1 MSTLASSSNG
11 RGELRGKIVFRVM
24 LYQEGP
30 TVIQVARTKELK
42 HVSPPIELMSA
53 LEAYA
58 KKVVGRR
65 KVKRK
70 KKAKAVAKARV
81 NGV

>member
-1 MSTLASSSNG
+1 MVDE
-11 RGELRGKIVFRVM
+11 RGELRGKVSFHIE

-30 TVIQVARTKELK
+30 TIIRVARSKELK

-70 KKAKAVAKARV
+70 KAKRVTIKVKAHAQ
-81 NGV
+81 NG

>member
-1 MSTLASSSNG
+1 MASSFDE
-11 RGELRGKIVFRVM
+11 RGELRGKVSFHIE

-30 TVIQVARTKELK
+30 TVISVARSKELK
-42 HVSPPIELMSA
+42 HVSPPLPLMAA

-70 KKAKAVAKARV
+70 KAKRVTIKVKV
-81 NGV
+81 NGPNG